1 MAKPTAK
8 EKKDLAAAMIP
19 IDPPSKGSSKK
30 KKVTPTTM
38 TAPQLKKAIA
48 SSFELLGFGIGTLD
62 AFDGNVIVENA
73 DDMAD
78 ALIEL
83 GKTNPNVMRWLE
95 NLVGVSAWGG
105 VITVFGVKIVAPIGI
120 HHGWLPEELGLFVEG
135 DIPIKGE
142 TLKAVPQPGDNLDA
156 DASSK

>member
-1 MAKPTAK
+1 MAKISDQ
-8 EKKDLAAAMIP
+8 ELADAVKP
-19 IDPPSKGSSKK
+19 IDPPSKARAKK
-30 KKVTPTTM
+30 PKATLKSM
-38 TAPQLKKAIA
+38 TQTQLKKAIA

-62 AFDGNVIVENA
+62 AFDGEVIVNNA

-83 GKTNPNVMRWLE
+83 GKTNPSVMRWLE

-105 VITVFGVKIVAPIGI
+105 VITVFGVKVVAPIGI
-120 HHGWLPEELGLFVEG
+120 HHGWLPEEMGLFVEG

-142 TLKAVPQPGDNLDA
+142 LTVVPGPPPTGFAEDDA
-156 DASSK
+156 DASS

>member
-1 MAKPTAK
+1 MAKPK
-8 EKKDLAAAMIP
+8 MSQEDLAAAVKP
-19 IDPPSKGSSKK
+19 IDPPSKGGSKK
-30 KKVTPTTM
+30 KKVAPKSM

-48 SSFELLGFGIGTLD
+48 SSFELLGFGVGTLD
-62 AFDGNVIVENA
+62 AFDGNVIVDNA

-105 VITVFGVKIVAPIGI
+105 VITVFGVKVVAPIGI
-120 HHGWLPEELGLFVEG
+120 HHGWLPEEMALFVEG

-142 TLKAVPQPGDNLDA
+142 TLKVVPPQDDNLDA

>member
-1 MAKPTAK
+1 MGLSGQELADAVKPIA
-8 EKKDLAAAMIP
+8 
-19 IDPPSKGSSKK
+19 PPSKQRTSKK
-30 KKVTPTTM
+30 KTTPASM
-38 TAPQLKKAIA
+38 TATQLKKALS

-62 AFDGNVIVENA
+62 AFDGEVIVNNA
-73 DDMAD
+73 DDMAE

-105 VITVFGVKIVAPIGI
+105 VITVFGIKVVAPIAI
-120 HHGWLPEELGLFVEG
+120 HHRLLPEEMAMFVEG

-142 TLKAVPQPGDNLDA
+142 TLKVVPPQKDSLDA
-156 DASSK
+156 DADSK

>member
-1 MAKPTAK
+1 MSQ
-8 EKKDLAAAMIP
+8 EDLAAAVKP
-19 IDPPSKGSSKK
+19 IDPPSKGGAKK
-30 KKVTPTTM
+30 AKKVAPRSM

-105 VITVFGVKIVAPIGI
+105 VITVFGVKVVAPIGI
-120 HHGWLPEELGLFVEG
+120 HHGWLPEELALFVEG

-142 TLKAVPQPGDNLDA
+142 PLKVVQPQEDILDA
-156 DASSK
+156 DASTQ